1 MAHPLIEKA
10 EVAVEILVEDAM
22 GNERNE
28 VAFAE
33 VEQIALEV
41 GISLSTIV
49 ALVKGYGLKIGER
62 PIVREV
68 RGFKSNPH
76 DRWYGKGSSP
86 THGGSGWEQIT
97 GFAGPKG

>member
-1 MAHPLIEKA
+1 MHALLAKA
-10 EVAVEILVEDAM
+10 QEVAHLFAEEHEGEPV
-22 GNERNE
+22 
-28 VAFAE
+28 VAFSE
-33 VEQIALEV
+33 VEAIANEV
-41 GISLSTIV
+41 GIALGTMV
-49 ALVKGYGLKIGER
+49 GLVKGYGLKIGER

-68 RGFKSNPH
+68 RGFTSNPH